1 MKYYIKMYN
10 KQFNTIKYKRYK
22 CIDGWSTNKEEC
34 WKFTKQSAMNIIERL
49 KFEYRRNINNI
60 EFTLELA

>member
-1 MKYYIKMYN
+1 MRYYIKMYN

-34 WKFTKQSAMNIIERL
+34 WKFTQQSAMNIIERL
-49 KFEYRRNINNI
+49 KLEYRKNINNI